1 MRAANS
7 VRPKTKVGNPLAING
22 NQWQSMAINGNQ
34 WQSVAISGN
43 QWQSGAGHH
52 LQVLKEGGELGE
64 RWEGEVLNAR
74 LALAL
79 FGAASAAAPAAFTAA
94 ASAAST
100 AAASAASTAAASA
113 ASAAATP
120 SIVLFP
126 LFVAF
131 LLGCL
136 FVGKARHPNFV
147 GLWPLAT

>member
-22 NQWQSMAINGNQ
+22 NQWQSMAISGNQ
-34 WQSVAISGN
+34 WQSV
-43 QWQSGAGHH
+43 AGHH

-79 FGAASAAAPAAFTAA
+79 FGAASAAA
-94 ASAAST
+94 SAAST

-120 SIVLFP
+120 SIVLLP

-136 FVGKARHPNFV
+136 FVGKVRHPNFI
-147 GLWPLAT
+147 GL

>member
-22 NQWQSMAINGNQ
+22 NQWQSMAISGNQ
-34 WQSVAISGN
+34 WQSV
-43 QWQSGAGHH
+43 AGHH

-79 FGAASAAAPAAFTAA
+79 FGAASAAA
-94 ASAAST
+94 
-100 AAASAASTAAASA
+100 SAASTAAASA

-120 SIVLFP
+120 SIVLLP

-136 FVGKARHPNFV
+136 FVGKVRHPNFI
-147 GLWPLAT
+147 GL